1 MIFVTFV
8 AILVILIALPH
19 MTLQDI
25 VVCILA
31 FMPTGWGILQ
41 VNSLSDFSYII
52 HEHHFGEVWHIA
64 QFFFYIYIYI
74 CEDLELQSS
83 VGGLY
88 SHISSIRESV

>member
-41 VNSLSDFSYII
+41 VNSLSDFSYTI
-52 HEHHFGEVWHIA
+52 HEHHFGGVWHIS
-64 QFFFYIYIYI
+64 QLFIIYI
-74 CEDLELQSS
+74 CVDLELQSP

-88 SHISSIRESV
+88 SHISSIWESV